1 MLVRAFSLNCKEGA
15 IFYVLFVTT
24 MRLKNKL
31 KDLFFDGQIAH
42 NAGKQHSN
50 NKCFK
55 ACPVF
60 YVNINRMTASLW
72 GYLVSPSYKVIFR
85 LCLYSLILYE
95 LALPKIPLCLNHC
108 HNFSVAMCFT
118 GY

>member
-1 MLVRAFSLNCKEGA
+1 MLVRTFSLNCEEGA
-15 IFYVLFVTT
+15 VFYVLFVTT

-42 NAGKQHSN
+42 NTGKQHSN

-55 ACPVF
+55 ACSVLCAH
-60 YVNINRMTASLW
+60 INRMIAPLW

-85 LCLYSLILYE
+85 LCLYSLILYV
-95 LALPKIPLCLNHC
+95 LVLPKIPLCLK
-108 HNFSVAMCFT
+108 SLP
-118 GY
+118 